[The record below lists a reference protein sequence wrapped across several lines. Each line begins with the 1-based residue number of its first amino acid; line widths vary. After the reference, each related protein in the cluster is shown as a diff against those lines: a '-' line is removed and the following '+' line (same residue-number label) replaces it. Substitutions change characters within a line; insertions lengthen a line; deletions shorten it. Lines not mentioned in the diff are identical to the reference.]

1 MNDAPRTDTTTN
13 SDKIPPP
20 ALALDRYRHHLR
32 NEDITEEQVEELLA
46 TLWGIMASFVDL
58 GFDVRTIPS
67 QFALPADKLAAGS
80 LGMVGSSDPD
90 KI

>member
-13 SDKIPPP
+13 SDKMPPP
-20 ALALDRYRHHLR
+20 ALALDRYRHHLH
-32 NEDITEEQVEELLA
+32 NEDITEEQADALMA
-46 TLWGIMASFVDL
+46 TLWGIMARFVDL

-67 QFALPADKLAAGS
+67 QFALPADKLAAES
-80 LGMVGSSDPD
+80 LGMVGSSGQD